1 MFLKLIYF
9 TDNYLLAKKIV
20 EWSNISKAMVVKTL
34 AEGKKRQK
42 YATLCMSSAFISRN
56 IKNVNG

>member
-20 EWSNISKAMVVKTL
+20 EWSNSSKAMVVKTL
-34 AEGKKRQK
+34 AEGRKKDK
-42 YATLCMSSAFISRN
+42 KMPHCACLLLLFLET
-56 IKNVNG
+56 